1 MRSGKIFIWNTQAE
15 NLLCS
20 ELKEEEFIQFPML
33 LARKLQVV
41 HKKQVRGF
49 DRGIQLSSFYLFE
62 LHDQMR
68 STSFLDCFSNCLD

>member
-1 MRSGKIFIWNTQAE
+1 MRSGKFFIWNTQAE

-41 HKKQVRGF
+41 HKKVRGF
-49 DRGIQLSSFYLFE
+49 DRGIQISSFYLFE
-62 LHDQMR
+62 YHDQTR
-68 STSFLDCFSNCLD
+68 STSFLDFFSNCLD

>member
-15 NLLCS
+15 NLLRS

-49 DRGIQLSSFYLFE
+49 DRGIQISSFYLFE